1 MKKGKITEVEIACIR
16 GMIAADISEEEMA
29 KQLGRSVT
37 SVQKEAK
44 KISDEA
50 VRDQLVIK
58 KTARG
63 EGGIAAMTEAGSTR
77 GDDSRSEKAPEA
89 PVPQRNKWVH
99 TIYDD

>member
-1 MKKGKITEVEIACIR
+1 MKKGKITEVEIACLR
-16 GMIAADISEEEMA
+16 GMIAGDVAEEDMV
-29 KQLGRSVT
+29 KQLGRSA
-37 SVQKEAK
+37 SFIEKEVK

-63 EGGIAAMTEAGSTR
+63 EGGIAAMTEAGSVKSDDTR
-77 GDDSRSEKAPEA
+77 GQRVPEA

>member
-1 MKKGKITEVEIACIR
+1 MKKGKITEVEIACLR
-16 GMIAADISEEEMA
+16 GMIAGDVAEEDMV
-29 KQLGRSVT
+29 KQLGRSA
-37 SVQKEAK
+37 SFIEKEVK

-58 KTARG
+58 R
-63 EGGIAAMTEAGSTR
+63 TEAGSVKSDDTR
-77 GDDSRSEKAPEA
+77 GQRVPEA